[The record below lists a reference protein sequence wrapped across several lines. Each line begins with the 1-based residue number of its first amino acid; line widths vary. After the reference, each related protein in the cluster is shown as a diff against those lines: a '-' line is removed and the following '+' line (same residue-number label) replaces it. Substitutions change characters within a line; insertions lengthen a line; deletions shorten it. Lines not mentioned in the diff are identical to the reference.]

1 MAYALFGLIYSS
13 LSTFLLL
20 LGLGTAINK
29 SGRFFK
35 TLENEDNDNFKK
47 AFDKTANEIIED
59 FNSSFESI
67 NLISVNISKILVLF
81 YELMIEIR

>member
-1 MAYALFGLIYSS
+1 MLIIFGLIYSS

-35 TLENEDNDNFKK
+35 L
-47 AFDKTANEIIED
+47 
-59 FNSSFESI
+59 
-67 NLISVNISKILVLF
+67 
-81 YELMIEIR
+81 